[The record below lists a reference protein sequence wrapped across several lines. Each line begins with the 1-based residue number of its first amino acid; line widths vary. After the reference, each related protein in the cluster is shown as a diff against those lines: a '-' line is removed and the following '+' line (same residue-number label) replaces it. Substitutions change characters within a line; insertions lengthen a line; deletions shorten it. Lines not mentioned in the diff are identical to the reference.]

1 MIIQSQSYFPVYSR
15 TSIIYLICITSIL
28 IAFASLPLLKAT
40 ISISSSAL
48 IRPASEITIIR
59 SIASGR
65 VKEVYLTENQKVKI
79 GDLLYVVE
87 SETLNEQEKYFTE
100 KIALNETF
108 IKDAET
114 VLAVSQNPSF
124 SNGFYRQSYFA
135 FKQRLTEAQTVY
147 AKSRQAYERQKKLYE
162 QKVIAAIE
170 FENFQFELDKA
181 KDVINQII
189 EAQRSQWQNE
199 LKNLEEDRQ
208 DLENQLVRVQKEK
221 IMLTVTTP
229 VSGTIQNVM
238 GVYPGSLVYA
248 NQELA
253 QISPDTNLLV
263 IAYVQPNDIGFIR
276 KDMPVRLQVDAFNYN
291 QWGMAN
297 GTVTAVPQDIK
308 IIDNKPVFEV
318 RCSLDKDFLQLKS
331 GYKGYLKKGMTLQ
344 ARFMV
349 AERTLWQLLYDKVDD
364 WMNPNLE

>member
-1 MIIQSQSYFPVYSR
+1 MP
-15 TSIIYLICITSIL
+15 YLKTDVSVR
-28 IAFASLPLLKAT
+28 
-40 ISISSSAL
+40 SSAL
-48 IRPASEITIIR
+48 IRPASELTIIL

-65 VKEVYLTENQKVKI
+65 VKEVHLTENQKVKV

-87 SETLNEQEKYFTE
+87 SETLNEQEKFFTE
-100 KIALNETF
+100 KIALNEAF
-108 IKDAET
+108 IKDAKT
-114 VLAVSQNPSF
+114 VLAVSQGLVPNPSF
-124 SNGFYRQSYFA
+124 TNSLYRQSYFA

-147 AKSRQAYERQKKLYE
+147 AKAKQAFDRQKKLYE

-181 KDVINQII
+181 QDAINQIT

-199 LKNLEEDRQ
+199 LKNLEAEKQ
-208 DLENQLVRVQKEK
+208 ELESQLVRVQKEK
-221 IMLTVTTP
+221 TMLTVSSP
-229 VSGTIQNVM
+229 VSGTIQNVT
-238 GVYPGSLVYA
+238 GVYQGSLIFA

-263 IAYVQPNDIGFIR
+263 IAYVLPNDIGFIR
-276 KDMPVRLQVDAFNYN
+276 ENMPVRLQVDAFNYN

-318 RCSLDKDFLQLKS
+318 RCSLDNDFLQLKN